1 MIRENTRSIM
11 VGNIQIGHQNKC
23 ILQSMCNTPT
33 KDVEKTVDQI
43 NRLVKNGCQIVR
55 LAILDQADAMAIKQI
70 KAQTNVPLVAD
81 IHFNHQLA
89 LIAIENGIDKVRIN
103 PGNIGSKENVK
114 AIELLQDYFDDN
126 EKMETCK
133 DIYYLNYFYHIN
145 IF

>member
-55 LAILDQADAMAIKQI
+55 LAILDQADAMALIKQGSI
-70 KAQTNVPLVAD
+70 LV
-81 IHFNHQLA
+81 ILV
-89 LIAIENGIDKVRIN
+89 LK
-103 PGNIGSKENVK
+103 
-114 AIELLQDYFDDN
+114 
-126 EKMETCK
+126 KMLK
-133 DIYYLNYFYHIN
+133 Q
-145 IF
+145 